1 MKNIEKESLKEKNVH
16 STIESRYSNKKRFS
30 IRKIMHSMSQLKKF
44 TIFSKKKKKSIASKS
59 IVRLDPKKYFPGSL
73 KILRKSLLETTRHS
87 ETSTRPKRN
96 NGKAHCQLS
105 IQANTN
111 ARLSHRSVADR

>member
-16 STIESRYSNKKRFS
+16 STIESRYSNKKRFP

-44 TIFSKKKKKSIASKS
+44 TIFSKKKSIASKP

-73 KILRKSLLETTRHS
+73 KILGKSLLETPRRS
-87 ETSTRPKRN
+87 EKSTKPKRN

-111 ARLSHRSVADR
+111 ARLSHRSVTDR